1 MQSKAQYPRPYA
13 VYEEL
18 NGLPIITGPAV
29 TGLRYFTTTAKSGRV
44 TGTSASADSEAF
56 TEVGFNLGLS
66 SGAEP
71 ELILTNRMRL
81 AGELPSPPVW
91 ISQVHGANVFDAD
104 QWQPDDEIAIADA
117 SVTTQPGRVLA
128 IQTADCMPIV
138 LLGTGA
144 KVLGVVHAGWRS
156 LLLGVIENTIKVMR
170 EKGAESISHVWIG
183 PAISTLAFE
192 VGAEVRDAFIEFDPE
207 YEPFFSLEKEQSD
220 KCLANLV
227 GIANHKLCHL
237 MKTGDVAS
245 DCQIGFSGLCTYAL
259 NDWFY
264 SYRRNAKTGRLAT
277 VAYLS

>member
-29 TGLRYFTTTAKSGRV
+29 NGLKYFATTAKNGRTTATSTSG
-44 TGTSASADSEAF
+44 DSDAF
-56 TEVGFNLGLS
+56 TEAGFNLGLS

-71 ELILTNRMRL
+71 KLVQANRARL
-81 AGELPSPPVW
+81 ADELPSAPIW

-104 QWQPDDEIAIADA
+104 LWQPDDEIAIADA

-156 LLLGVIENTIKVMR
+156 LLLGVIENTISVMQ

-183 PAISTLAFE
+183 PAISSLAFE
-192 VGAEVRDAFIEFDPE
+192 VGSEVRAAFLELNPE
-207 YEPFFSLEKEQSD
+207 YESFFSLKKEQSD
-220 KCLANLV
+220 KYLANLV
-227 GIANHKLCHL
+227 GIANQKFADLI
-237 MKTGDVAS
+237 KTGDVAS
-245 DCQIGFSGLCTYAL
+245 DCQISFSGLCTYAL